1 MSALASEIILCIPHN
16 DAKNMGVISVET
28 LKSGSDVLFIL
39 LGAIMVLAMHAGF
52 AFLELGTV
60 RKKNQVNAL
69 VKILVDFAVST
80 IAYFFIG
87 YSIAYGVN
95 FFSGAELLA
104 EKNGYELVKFFFLLT
119 FAAAIPAIISGGI
132 AERAKFNPQLIATF
146 ILVGFVY
153 PFFEGIA
160 WNQHYGIQAWIK
172 GLTGE
177 EFHDFAGS
185 IVVHAVGGWIALP
198 AIILLGARRG
208 RYTKEGHIA
217 AHPPSSIPF
226 LALGAWILAVGW
238 FGFNVMSAQTIDKVS
253 GLVAMNSLM
262 AMVGGTLA
270 AWVIGRNDPGF
281 TYNGPL
287 AGLVAVCAGSD
298 LMHPLGALV
307 VGLIAGGLF
316 VYMFTLVQNR
326 WKIDDVLGV
335 WPLHGLCGLWGGLA
349 AGIFGAKA
357 LGGMGGVTFLGQLI
371 GSVLGVGIALLGGIV
386 VYGLLKLFLGIRMSH
401 EEEYDGADL
410 SIHRISSTPDREP
423 NW

>member
-1 MSALASEIILCIPHN
+1 MEI
-16 DAKNMGVISVET
+16 
-28 LKSGSDVLFIL
+28 LKTGSDTLFIL
-39 LGAIMVLAMHAGF
+39 LGAVMVLAMHAGF

-87 YSIAYGVN
+87 YSIAYGVS

-119 FAAAIPAIISGGI
+119 FAAAIPAIVSGGI

-146 ILVGFVY
+146 VLVGFVY

-172 GLTGE
+172 ALTGE

-185 IVVHAVGGWIALP
+185 VVVHAVGGWIALP
-198 AIILLGARRG
+198 AVILLGARRG
-208 RYTKEGHIA
+208 RYTKEGQIS

-226 LALGAWILAVGW
+226 LALGAWILTVGW
-238 FGFNVMSAQTIDKVS
+238 FGFNVMSAQTIDKIS

-262 AMVGGTLA
+262 AMAGGTLA
-270 AWVIGRNDPGF
+270 AWIIGRNDPGF
-281 TYNGPL
+281 VYNGPL

-298 LMHPLGALV
+298 LMHPVGALF
-307 VGLIAGGLF
+307 VGLVAGALF

-349 AGIFGAKA
+349 AGIFGTKA
-357 LGGMGGVTFLGQLI
+357 LGGIGGVTFTGQLI
-371 GSVLGVGIALLGGIV
+371 GSALGVGIALLGGFI
-386 VYGLLKLFLGIRMSH
+386 VYGTLKAVLGIRMSQ
-401 EEEYDGADL
+401 EEEYEGADL

>member
-1 MSALASEIILCIPHN
+1 MEA
-16 DAKNMGVISVET
+16 V
-28 LKSGSDVLFIL
+28 KSGADVLFIL
-39 LGAIMVLAMHAGF
+39 LGAIMVLAMHSGF

-69 VKILVDFAVST
+69 IKILVDFAVST

-95 FFSGAELLA
+95 FFSSAEVLA
-104 EKNGYELVKFFFLLT
+104 QKSGFDLVKFFFLLT

-146 ILVGFVY
+146 VIVGFVY
-153 PFFEGIA
+153 PFFEGIT

-172 GLTGE
+172 ELTGD

-185 IVVHAVGGWIALP
+185 IVVHAVGGWLALP
-198 AIILLGARRG
+198 AILLLGARRG
-208 RYTKEGHIA
+208 RYSKEGQIA

-226 LALGAWILAVGW
+226 LALGAWILTVGW

-253 GLVAMNSLM
+253 GLVALNSLM

-270 AWVIGRNDPGF
+270 AWFVGRNDPGF
-281 TYNGPL
+281 SYNGPL

-298 LMHPLGALV
+298 LMHPLGALM
-307 VGLIAGGLF
+307 VGLVAGALF

-349 AGIFGAKA
+349 AGIFGTTA
-357 LGGMGGVTFLGQLI
+357 LGG
-371 GSVLGVGIALLGGIV
+371 LGGINFMAQAIGSLLGVAVALAGGFV
-386 VYGLLKLFLGIRMSH
+386 VYGLLKMTVGIRMSQ
-401 EEEYDGADL
+401 EDEYEGADL
-410 SIHRISSTPDREP
+410 SVHKISATPDRESS
-423 NW
+423 W